1 MLLANWLSSVP
12 IGRVLF
18 LRSVVMVLLVAF
30 GICPVNA
37 VQSDE
42 HDEASR
48 QRSMQRINPAML
60 RPMKINL
67 QRVAAAGISVLRG
80 KHITLYTDVRAK
92 ASGDLKASEN
102 QTDPRQRWIDL
113 FDAAV
118 PLWFEK
124 FDIDRSLAK
133 DYGLIAI
140 VMQDQ
145 QRFKQAG
152 LIPDD
157 LPNFPAGYSRGHE
170 FWMYVQPDDY
180 YTRHLMLHEGT
191 HAIMNWFKG
200 STGPPWYSEGM
211 AEWVALHD
219 WDREKLELAAKIRSV
234 DDSKGW
240 GRIGRIQKMVA
251 ANSALSLDD
260 VFNIPP
266 SGFRDV
272 KYYAWSWA
280 ACEFL
285 SEHPLSAR
293 AFARLPDSLRLPD
306 SDKSQIQFNRSFIAA
321 IAPHRSA
328 LDRDWALF
336 INELDYGYDVRATR
350 LTEVAPIEAAIITQ
364 SRLGTFQVSAAQSW
378 QTTGIKVRQ
387 GDRIGFSASGEIVV
401 GETTKPW
408 VSHAGGITIDYY
420 SGKPLGKLMAC
431 VVPENLSQEDI
442 AEVQA
447 VDSIAVGTGT
457 TTAEGGPKVHII
469 SSDGVLWLRINES
482 PAHLG
487 DNSGHLEVS
496 IFKLK

>member
-1 MLLANWLSSVP
+1 MLLAIWRNP
-12 IGRVLF
+12 APTARVLF
-18 LRSVVMVLLVAF
+18 LRTLMIALLVVSGLSPA
-30 GICPVNA
+30 IALQRNA
-37 VQSDE
+37 R
-42 HDEASR
+42 DEAVR
-48 QRSMQRINPAML
+48 KRSMQRINPAMP
-60 RPMKINL
+60 RPMKIDP

-80 KHITLYTDVRAK
+80 KHITLYTDVRVN
-92 ASGDLKASEN
+92 ASGNQETSED
-102 QTDPRQRWIDL
+102 QTDPRQRWIEL

-124 FDIDRSLAK
+124 FDIERSLAK
-133 DYGLIAI
+133 DYALTAI

-145 QRFKQAG
+145 QRFKKAK
-152 LIPDD
+152 LIPDG
-157 LPNFPAGYSRGHE
+157 LPKFPAGYSRGHE
-170 FWMYVQPDDY
+170 FWMYAQPDEY

-200 STGPPWYSEGM
+200 SSGPPWYSEGM

-219 WDREKLELAAKIRSV
+219 WDGEKLELASKIPSV

-240 GRIGRIQKMVA
+240 GRIGRIKKMVA

-280 ACEFL
+280 ACEFF

-293 AFARLPDSLRLPD
+293 AFARLPDSVDER
-306 SDKSQIQFNRSFIAA
+306 QIEFNRSFIKAL
-321 IAPHRSA
+321 APHREA

-336 INELDYGYDVRATR
+336 INELDYGYNVRAAR
-350 LTEVAPIEAAIITQ
+350 LTEATPVESSNSTQ
-364 SRLGTFQVSAAQSW
+364 GRSETFQVSASQSW

-387 GDRIGFSASGEIVV
+387 GDRIGISAAGEIVV

-408 VSHAGGITIDYY
+408 VSQAGGITIDYF
-420 SGKPLGKLMAC
+420 SGQPLGRLMAC
-431 VVPENLSQEDI
+431 VVPENLSQQDI
-442 AEVQA
+442 AEVRA
-447 VDSIAVGTGT
+447 FDSIAVGTG
-457 TTAEGGPKVHII
+457 AAIAGSGPKVHII
-469 SSDGVLWLRINES
+469 PSDGVLWLRINES
-482 PAHLG
+482 PARLG